1 MFDYGRAMR
10 LQLHLSRLVF
20 ETIGS
25 TPGVSNPRFIM
36 GLDSSYT
43 GGAQIAVAVLYD
55 AEKDEYAWRSHVLLK
70 PSIPYVPGLLAFR
83 EAPGYIRLARA
94 SPIPPDLLIV
104 DGHGLAHPRGFGIA
118 SHVGLVLDK
127 PSIGVA
133 KKHLYGKIVEK
144 DGRKIIVVKDTPV
157 GEVVK
162 TARSE
167 IYVSIGHKIT
177 LDQAVTIV
185 RKLLAPSHKLP
196 KPLQEADTYSKKLR
210 NQYKKL
216 ETGP

>member
-1 MFDYGRAMR
+1 MFDYSRAMMV
-10 LQLHLSRLVF
+10 QLYLSRLVF

-25 TPGVSNPRFIM
+25 TPRVSNPRFIM

-43 GGAQIAVAVLYD
+43 SDTQIAVAVLYD
-55 AEKDEYAWRSHVLLK
+55 AHRDEYVWRSHMLLK
-70 PSIPYVPGLLAFR
+70 PTIPYIPGLLAFR
-83 EAPGYIRLARA
+83 EAPGYIRLAKS
-94 SPIPPDLLIV
+94 SPILPDLLIV

-133 KKHLYGKIVEK
+133 KKHLAGKIEEK

-162 TARSE
+162 TSKSE
-167 IYVSIGHKIT
+167 IYVSIGYKIT
-177 LDQAVTIV
+177 LEDAVTTV
-185 RKLLAPSHKLP
+185 KNLLTPSHKLP

-210 NQYKKL
+210 NQYKNKA
-216 ETGP
+216 